1 MKEFES
7 TLNET
12 IQLEEIL
19 NHAPIG
25 IAKVSLDGVWI
36 SINTKLCQILGYS
49 AEELHQLTFQEI
61 THPNDLEP
69 DLALVRQAIEGSI
82 DSYRIEKRFI
92 HKSGH
97 LIWVNSIISLV
108 KKTNNRPSYFVV
120 VVEDISGRKTTQTEL
135 KIENNFI
142 NLAIHSSLAGIYV
155 YNIHKGIND
164 FISNGYTSITG
175 YTLDDLNGFLSEEFA
190 LLFHDD
196 DREAVFKH
204 IGEVINAVDDS
215 YFEIEYRF
223 KNKAGDWIWCLSRDK
238 VFSRDENNQ
247 PESFIGT
254 FIDITRIKNLEAEL
268 KAQARIDYLTDLD
281 NRLSLNEKFNQEFNR
296 SKRYKR
302 PLSLLMIDVDNFK
315 DINDTYGHC
324 IGDEILVLLATKMK
338 KIARDSDTVARYG
351 GDEFIVILPEITYDQ
366 ALIFARRIRDE
377 FAQSSCQLIQEKQKK
392 IGLHPTIS
400 VGVSSL
406 SLTEPSSV
414 DTLMK
419 SADDALYKAKEAGRN
434 KVK

>member
-1 MKEFES
+1 M
-7 TLNET
+7 
-12 IQLEEIL
+12 
-19 NHAPIG
+19 
-25 IAKVSLDGVWI
+25 
-36 SINTKLCQILGYS
+36 
-49 AEELHQLTFQEI
+49 
-61 THPNDLEP
+61 
-69 DLALVRQAIEGSI
+69 
-82 DSYRIEKRFI
+82 
-92 HKSGH
+92 
-97 LIWVNSIISLV
+97 
-108 KKTNNRPSYFVV
+108 
-120 VVEDISGRKTTQTEL
+120 
-135 KIENNFI
+135 
-142 NLAIHSSLAGIYV
+142 
-155 YNIHKGIND
+155 
-164 FISNGYTSITG
+164 
-175 YTLDDLNGFLSEEFA
+175 
-190 LLFHDD
+190 
-196 DREAVFKH
+196 
-204 IGEVINAVDDS
+204 GEVINSVDDS

-302 PLSLLMIDVDNFK
+302 SLSLLMIDVDNFK

-366 ALIFARRIRDE
+366 ALIVAGRIRDE
-377 FAQSSCQLIQEKQKK
+377 FAQSSCQLIQEKQEK

-414 DTLMK
+414 DALMK